1 VKIFN
6 RSEAKAERK
15 KVSNHGRRPRNRV
28 AILHAR
34 KDASWTIKSS
44 LAVCLQDR
52 NENKDRKE
60 IMIVTAKSKGQMTEF
75 VLYCDI
81 FWLTVQR
88 HTEEFKRRNDSHK

>member
-1 VKIFN
+1 MIFN
-6 RSEAKAERK
+6 GSEAKTGRK
-15 KVSNHGRRPRNRV
+15 KVSKQGRRPRNGT
-28 AILHAR
+28 AMPAAR
-34 KDASWTIKSS
+34 KDADWTIKRS

-60 IMIVTAKSKGQMTEF
+60 IMIATAESKGQMTEF

-88 HTEEFKRRNDSHK
+88 HTEEFKRRNDSHE